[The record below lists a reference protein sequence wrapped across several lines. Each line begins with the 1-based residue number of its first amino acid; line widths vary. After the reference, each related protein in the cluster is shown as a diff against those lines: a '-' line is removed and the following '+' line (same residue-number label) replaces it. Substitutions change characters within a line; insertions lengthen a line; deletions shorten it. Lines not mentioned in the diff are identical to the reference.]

1 MRQYC
6 RNRQDLVFRLSPGH
20 LFFGLNFPFCPQV
33 YRRKC
38 RGKTG
43 TMAKGKGTFSFYFG
57 IWHNKIWHPEWIRTT
72 VNAFAE
78 HYLASRSRGDKIQQF
93 SNLPIGPFHKN
104 RMSPNKSKRGNNGQ
118 LLPLEHQLKTQ
129 TQKHCPVTN

>member
-6 RNRQDLVFRLSPGH
+6 RNRQVPVFRPSPGH

-38 RGKTG
+38 RGKTR

-57 IWHNKIWHPEWIRTT
+57 IWHNYIWHPEWIRTT

-93 SNLPIGPFHKN
+93 SNLAIVPLSIKTGCLPIKVIGGS
-104 RMSPNKSKRGNNGQ
+104 MGSCY
-118 LLPLEHQLKTQ
+118 PLNIH
-129 TQKHCPVTN
+129 